1 MQAYNR
7 VGDTCRKY
15 DGTLESLHEK
25 SHKLPII
32 PRLSLPFT
40 FTNTITCPCAIVPG
54 SLPFRFLYNMFDK
67 HTKRRKNHRKNDGFF
82 NISKEGGK
90 AALQSNTQLFVVSVT
105 TSSSAVIRCA
115 RYRAICVR
123 SLESTF
129 LSWMQFAFARPSA
142 EITGIS

>member
-25 SHKLPII
+25 SRKLLII
-32 PRLSLPFT
+32 SRLSLPFT

-54 SLPFRFLYNMFDK
+54 SLPFRFLYNTNIQKDE
-67 HTKRRKNHRKNDGFF
+67 KNHRKHDGFF
-82 NISKEGGK
+82 NISKEGVK

-142 EITGIS
+142 EIAGIS